1 MYSKLLRILDEPIWN
16 YTNEYE
22 SNEISGEMYYR
33 YNNSIFVNPDCF
45 TIATKSTSRGNGDAR
60 ELMKRV
66 IGLFDSM
73 GTVIETSNGLKMQKF
88 LLEFGF
94 KWDSVCKEWCLNYTN
109 NIRFNKLQYEKRTKN
124 NRII

>member
-1 MYSKLLRILDEPIWN
+1 MYSKLLRILDNPIWDYSN
-16 YTNEYE
+16 TYE

-33 YNNSIFVNPDCF
+33 YNNSIFVNPTCF

-66 IGLFDSM
+66 IGLFDNM
-73 GTVIETSNGLKMQKF
+73 GTVIETFNGLKMQKF

-94 KWDSVCKEWCLNYTN
+94 KWDSVCKEWSLKHTDTN
-109 NIRFNKLQYEKRTKN
+109 RYNKLQYLQKIN
-124 NRII
+124 